1 MIVVVVVEGKS
12 LVKDFPV
19 EGGYRFPTNQ
29 DKGEGDGSKSQSFR
43 GRHYSMTT

>member
-19 EGGYRFPTNQ
+19 EGVIGFRQ
-29 DKGEGDGSKSQSFR
+29 SKIRGKGVQSLKIL
-43 GRHYSMTT
+43 TDAINV